1 MWSTAAAA
9 EPDDRRSIETLPAKS
24 GGRRPVVWFE
34 IEDMLRHFDHF
45 PNPTG
50 IQRFC
55 LEILSEIEAHYGP
68 TGEAR
73 FCRLSL
79 YRRRFEIVEFDRLIA
94 AYLDPPG
101 VDAPWHAFAWLG
113 RPRDEI
119 AKLLRTLG
127 RVPRYVYRIAKPV
140 LRDLLGGDGPWRRFE
155 RTIEPGDIV
164 VSLGCSWIHSAY
176 GKRIAGLK
184 RRRGVHFV
192 QMIHDIIPVIGLSW
206 VDFVGRQFPRWLDG
220 VLPVSDLILT
230 VSNFSR
236 SDMQAFAARTGRPMA
251 PVEVLHLGNGFRDR
265 RPPKAQTPVTRQFP
279 ERFVMFVS
287 TIERRKNHAFLIG
300 VWQRLVERH
309 GADAV
314 PHLVLIGRPGYMVV
328 DFLDFRAKL
337 LACNAVDGKIVIM
350 SDISDTELQE
360 AYRRCLFTLFPSL
373 YEGWG
378 SPVAES
384 LGYGKFCIAS
394 NCTSLPEVG
403 GEFCDYFDPTD
414 EADAVAKIERAI
426 FEPGYLAAR
435 EARVRTLYR
444 PPTWAQCGDQLMET
458 VGRLAAAPADALSG
472 DDGRQ
477 HIREPAPLAP

>member
-1 MWSTAAAA
+1 MSSLVATIERPVKGAVASGV
-9 EPDDRRSIETLPAKS
+9 DRPV
-24 GGRRPVVWFE
+24 GQPVVWFE

-55 LEILSEIEAHYGP
+55 LEILSEIEAHYGAS
-68 TGEAR
+68 GEAR

-79 YRRRFEIVEFDRLIA
+79 YRRRFEAIDFDRLMT

-113 RPRDEI
+113 RPRDELV
-119 AKLLRTLG
+119 KLLRTLG
-127 RVPRYVYRIAKPV
+127 RVPRYVYRIARPV
-140 LRDLLGGDGPWRRFE
+140 LRDLLGGNGPWRRFE
-155 RTIEPGDIV
+155 RTVKPGDIV
-164 VSLGCSWIHSAY
+164 VSLGASWIHSRY

-184 RRRGVHFV
+184 QRHGVKFV
-192 QMIHDIIPVIGLSW
+192 QMIHDIIPVIGMSW

-220 VLPVSDLILT
+220 VLPASDLILT
-230 VSNFSR
+230 VSNYSR
-236 SDMQAFAARTGRPMA
+236 SDLQEFAERTGRKLA

-265 RPPKAQTPVTRQFP
+265 RPAKETLRPVRAFP
-279 ERFVMFVS
+279 DRFVMFVS

-314 PHLVLIGRPGYMVV
+314 PQLVMIGRPGYMVV
-328 DFLDFRAKL
+328 DFLEFRTKL
-337 LACNAVDGKIVIM
+337 LACNSVDGKIAIL

-384 LGYGKFCIAS
+384 LGYGKYCIAS

-414 EADAVAKIERAI
+414 EADAVAKIERAL

-435 EARVRTLYR
+435 EARVRAEYR
-444 PPTWAQCGDQLMET
+444 PPSWADCAHQMMDEVRRLVPMPQAVPDQQ
-458 VGRLAAAPADALSG
+458 ADRRA
-472 DDGRQ
+472 
-477 HIREPAPLAP
+477 